1 MTSSPSRAGR
11 RPVSTRAALVRRAA
25 LPALLLAGLGAGAG
39 VVAASQVPQSYTAEA
54 TVLLNP
60 LDGNPFHPGGSGEDL
75 INLTTEAEIVR
86 SDAVARLAA
95 TDAGST
101 DPGALLTGLGVEVLP
116 NTQILDITV
125 TARNGENAVRR
136 AQAFADA
143 YLDYRIQ
150 RATKSTDVERT
161 QLQAE
166 ITERNSQLEELSAQY
181 AAAVDDPPKAALISA
196 QIQTTT
202 TQLAQLNA
210 RLVDATSS
218 TLDPGQVVTIAALQ
232 PEGPLSMSRLL
243 PLVGAAGGVALA
255 VAGAWLYGRRNRA
268 VKRWSEADELLPVVA
283 SVGATGSVDPWA
295 QPVSDDYRTLRA
307 QLPSLLGDARPV
319 LAVLTSSPHAAAEVA
334 PLALATGAAGMRTV
348 VVDLTDE
355 LPPSDR
361 PRGEGLAG
369 LLVSTAPTRTAL
381 VTAAPRVRVLP
392 PGVAL
397 ARVADLVAG
406 AGFGSVLA
414 DLLHEADL
422 VIVAARLH
430 GGVADAAVLQHVS
443 AALVEVRLGA
453 TRTGDVEQMLEAV
466 RSAGVERSAALVVT
480 PAPRRPG
487 HPAHA
492 VWNKRRPAD
501 DTDPVAAAVELAARG
516 PRTASSAPRTSV
528 AASLVPHQGGPAAG
542 GDAPQPL
549 DPPVPFA
556 PVFPLRTGAG
566 GPSPETPEA
575 SDGAGDDAHESD
587 GTEPAA
593 ERHDEHASG
602 DGVVEAHR

>member
-11 RPVSTRAALVRRAA
+11 RPASTRAALVRRAA

-243 PLVGAAGGVALA
+243 PWWAPRAG
-255 VAGAWLYGRRNRA
+255 WLWPSRA
-268 VKRWSEADELLPVVA
+268 HGCTG
-283 SVGATGSVDPWA
+283 GATGP
-295 QPVSDDYRTLRA
+295 
-307 QLPSLLGDARPV
+307 
-319 LAVLTSSPHAAAEVA
+319 
-334 PLALATGAAGMRTV
+334 
-348 VVDLTDE
+348 
-355 LPPSDR
+355 
-361 PRGEGLAG
+361 
-369 LLVSTAPTRTAL
+369 
-381 VTAAPRVRVLP
+381 
-392 PGVAL
+392 
-397 ARVADLVAG
+397 
-406 AGFGSVLA
+406 
-414 DLLHEADL
+414 
-422 VIVAARLH
+422 
-430 GGVADAAVLQHVS
+430 
-443 AALVEVRLGA
+443 
-453 TRTGDVEQMLEAV
+453 
-466 RSAGVERSAALVVT
+466 
-480 PAPRRPG
+480 
-487 HPAHA
+487 
-492 VWNKRRPAD
+492 
-501 DTDPVAAAVELAARG
+501 
-516 PRTASSAPRTSV
+516 
-528 AASLVPHQGGPAAG
+528 
-542 GDAPQPL
+542 
-549 DPPVPFA
+549 
-556 PVFPLRTGAG
+556 
-566 GPSPETPEA
+566 
-575 SDGAGDDAHESD
+575 
-587 GTEPAA
+587 
-593 ERHDEHASG
+593 
-602 DGVVEAHR
+602 